1 MLSFKRLNNA
11 TGWVIFAVALLTYAL
26 TVERTASFWDCGEFI
41 ACAFKLQVPH
51 PPGAPLF
58 LLLGRLFSFL
68 AAGDVT
74 KVAYWINMV
83 SVLSSAATILFLFW
97 TITMLVQKAL
107 AKNEADYST
116 TDTLVV
122 IGSGAVGALIFTF
135 SDTFWF
141 SAVEAEVY
149 GLSTFFTAIVVWAA
163 LRWERIRDEAT
174 ANRWLLLIAYLT
186 GLSIGVHLLNLV
198 TLPALSLLYYYK
210 HYNRLSPRSMAA
222 TLLLGILLMLGLVL
236 LENLLWRGILVA
248 ALIGAYIVLMRTTD
262 SVNYTRPTAWGV
274 VLAFSIGMVFLGV
287 INAGVIPGIPSSGF
301 AVERFAVNTL
311 GLPFNVGII
320 TFTVVFFGGLTYLI
334 LWSAR
339 KRNVALHMGLLA
351 FAFVLI
357 GYASFVQVLVRSNY
371 NPPINENDPSDALN
385 FISYLKRE
393 QYGSRS
399 LTYGPMF
406 TAEPTGQESDKSK
419 LEPVYMKNK
428 TGYEIFDYKPVYTYE
443 KGDQM
448 VFPRVWSSQQNHPQ
462 LYRRWLNLAEGQ
474 KPTMGDNL
482 NFFFTYQ
489 LGHMWAR
496 YLLWNYAGR
505 ESDVE
510 GANYLTPFSSNKDL
524 PETLKNNK
532 GRDNFYMLP
541 LILALLGIV
550 FQAFRRTGDFIV
562 VLLLFLFTG
571 IALQVFLNSPPSE
584 PRERDYIYVGS
595 FYFFAIWIGLGV
607 TSLLEGIRGFL
618 AKRRDGAG
626 AEKTTY
632 PQRGALIPVVATVAV
647 CLLIPAMMGLKSW
660 DNHDRSN
667 RYHSV
672 DFAKN
677 LLNSCAP
684 NAVLFTGGD
693 NDTFPLW
700 YVQEVEGFR
709 RDVRV
714 CNLSLLG
721 TEWYIQ
727 QMKRD
732 TYESKGLPISLEME
746 QFNKGKNDIVL
757 YYANP
762 QVKGGIN
769 LQQYI
774 SLIKSGSQAIQVP
787 LNNGEMA
794 NTLPSATLFL
804 PIDKAAVDKAGFV
817 PADLRPLMKDTLQ
830 WNIGERNLYKPDLMI
845 LDMIATNNWQRPI
858 YFSATLGGESYLNLR
873 DHMQLE
879 GYAYRLMPVAIP
891 GVPDG
896 YVNTDVMYKNMMTKM
911 AWREM
916 NNPNTYYDE
925 TFKGSPVISA
935 RIAFFRLADQLLR
948 EGKKEQARQVIEHSL
963 SVLPDK
969 SIPYD
974 QVSASYVRL
983 LLDVG
988 NTKQATD
995 IADTMSRRADQ
1006 NLTYFEKTGRQAGET
1021 NADLYGLQQLAEAY
1035 KEAKQPALAKKY
1047 EDLLQ
1052 KHLALAQN

>member
-1 MLSFKRLNNA
+1 MLSYKRLNNL
-11 TGWVIFAVALLTYAL
+11 TGWAIFAVALVTYAL

-41 ACAFKLQVPH
+41 ACAYKLQVPH
-51 PPGAPLF
+51 PPGAPFF

-68 AAGDVT
+68 SGGDVT
-74 KVAYWINMV
+74 KVAFWVNMV
-83 SVLSSAATILFLFW
+83 SVLSSAGTILFLYW
-97 TITMLVQKAL
+97 TITLLAQKAMAPAGTKGL
-107 AKNEADYST
+107 AAYTNEAEQTYSLA
-116 TDTLVV
+116 DKLLV
-122 IGSGAVGALIFTF
+122 IGAGAVGALIYTF

-149 GLSTFFTAIVVWAA
+149 GLSSFFTAIVVWAA
-163 LRWERIRDEAT
+163 LRWERIEDEAT

-198 TLPALSLLYYYK
+198 TLPALALLYYYK
-210 HYNRLSPRSMAA
+210 HYDRLTSRDLLA
-222 TLLLGILLMLGLVL
+222 TLLLGVLLMLGLILV
-236 LENLLWRGILVA
+236 ESLLWRTVFMVV
-248 ALIGAYIVLMRTTD
+248 LIGVYIVVLRAMPAVR
-262 SVNYTRPTAWGV
+262 YQKPTLWGAAM
-274 VLAFSIGMVFLGV
+274 AFMIGMAFLGV
-287 INAGVIPGIPSSGF
+287 INAGVIPGLPSTAF
-301 AVERFAVNTL
+301 AFERFAVNIL
-311 GLPFNVGII
+311 GMPFNTGMIA
-320 TFTVVFFGGLTYLI
+320 FVVLFFGALIGLL
-334 LWSAR
+334 LWSKQR
-339 KRNVALHMGLLA
+339 GKIALHTGLLA

-357 GYASFVQVLVRSNY
+357 GYASFIQVLVRSNY

-399 LTYGPMF
+399 LTFGPIY
-406 TAEPTGQESDKSK
+406 TAEPTGQETDKRK
-419 LEPVYMKNK
+419 LEPVYKK
-428 TGYEIFDYKPVYTYE
+428 TATGYVISDYKPVYTYD
-443 KGDQM
+443 KGDQIL
-448 VFPRVWSSQQNHPQ
+448 FPRVWSGTGRHPQ
-462 LYRRWLNLAEGQ
+462 LYRRWLGLAEGE

-482 NFFFTYQ
+482 RFFFTYQ

-496 YLLWNYAGR
+496 YLMWNFAGR
-505 ESDVE
+505 ESDIE
-510 GANYLTPFSSNKDL
+510 GAGYLLPWSSGSDL
-524 PETLKNNK
+524 PELLQTNK

-541 LILALLGIV
+541 LLLALLGIV
-550 FQAFRRTGDFIV
+550 FQAFRRPGDFLV
-562 VLLLFLFTG
+562 VLLLFFFTG
-571 IALQVFLNSPPSE
+571 IALQIFLNSPPEE

-595 FYFFAIWIGLGV
+595 FYFFAIWAGFGVMSIAEGLRTTLRNGAMRNGLV
-607 TSLLEGIRGFL
+607 AGLALLVPL
-618 AKRRDGAG
+618 
-626 AEKTTY
+626 
-632 PQRGALIPVVATVAV
+632 
-647 CLLIPAMMGLKSW
+647 MMGFKSW

-684 NAVLFTGGD
+684 NAILFTGGD

-727 QMKRD
+727 QMKRR
-732 TYESKGLPISLEME
+732 TYESDALPISLEME
-746 QFNKGKNDIVL
+746 QFDKAKNDIVL
-757 YYANP
+757 YYPNP
-762 QVKGGIN
+762 QVKSGIDLRQYIN
-769 LQQYI
+769 LVKQN
-774 SLIKSGSQAIQVP
+774 SPAIQVP
-787 LNNGEMA
+787 LTSGDMA
-794 NTLPSATLFL
+794 NTLPSSTLFL
-804 PIDKAAVDKAGFV
+804 SLDKAAIEKANFV
-817 PADLRPLMKDTLQ
+817 PADLRPYVKDTLQ
-830 WNIGERNLYKPDLMI
+830 WNVGERNLYKPDLII
-845 LDMIATNNWQRPI
+845 LDIIATNNWQRPI

-879 GYAYRLMPVAIP
+879 GYAYRLMPVSIP
-891 GVPDG
+891 GAQDG

-935 RIAFFRLADQLLR
+935 RIAFFRLADQLQR
-948 EGKKEQARQVIEHSL
+948 EGRTQLAKQALERSLAVI
-963 SVLPDK
+963 PDK

-983 LLDVG
+983 LLEMGDS
-988 NTKQATD
+988 KKAAE

-1006 NLTYFEKTGRQAGET
+1006 NLSYYAQTNGRKQVNDT
-1021 NADLYGLQQLAEAY
+1021 NADLYSLQMLAEAY

-1052 KHLALAQN
+1052 KHLGVMGN